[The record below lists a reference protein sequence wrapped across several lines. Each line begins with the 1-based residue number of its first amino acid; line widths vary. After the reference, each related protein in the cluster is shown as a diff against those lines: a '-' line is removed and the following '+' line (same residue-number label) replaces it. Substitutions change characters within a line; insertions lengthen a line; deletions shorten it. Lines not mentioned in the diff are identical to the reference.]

1 MLRLPFPTLTPDQVI
16 GKDAFHDMTLCGR
29 VTYVGDR
36 WTQTGDVKV
45 SELIGLEGRN
55 KKDDGLLERRM
66 HLLNVLDVDPHW
78 RIYRLSD
85 GQRRRVQILMAMIQ
99 PADVLLLDE
108 ISTDLDV
115 IGRQN
120 LLNFLKDEAVQRGAT
135 VVYSTHIFDG
145 IESWASHIAWVTERT
160 VARYQKIEDLPEL
173 REQRARNVVAPL
185 FNVVEG
191 WLRKEWED
199 KKAKDGPV
207 TWAPQI
213 DTYELP
219 DKQYLS
225 DLSRTFNVP
234 TPLPQLHPQRTLGV

>member
-1 MLRLPFPTLTPDQVI
+1 MS
-16 GKDAFHDMTLCGR
+16 LCGR

-55 KKDDGLLERRM
+55 KRDDGLHDRRM

-120 LLNFLKDEAVQRGAT
+120 LLNFLKDEAVVRGAT

-160 VARYQKIEDLPEL
+160 VARYESIESLPEL
-173 REQRARNVVAPL
+173 RDQRARNVVAPL

-199 KKAKDGPV
+199 KKAKEGPV
-207 TWAPQI
+207 IWAPQI

-219 DKQYLS
+219 DKQYMS

-234 TPLPQLHPQRTLGV
+234 TPLPKLHPQRTLGV

>member
-1 MLRLPFPTLTPDQVI
+1 MQVI
-16 GKDAFHDMTLCGR
+16 GKDAFHDMSLCGR

-120 LLNFLKDEAVQRGAT
+120 LLNFLKEEAVVRGAT

-145 IESWASHIAWVTERT
+145 IESWASHIAWVTEKT
-160 VARYQKIEDLPEL
+160 VARYELIESLPEL
-173 REQRARNVVAPL
+173 RDQRARNVVAPL

-213 DTYELP
+213 DTYDLP

-234 TPLPQLHPQRTLGV
+234 TPLPKLVQQRTAGL